1 MKKRPKRP
9 TTRAPRKWVLRTPS
23 PISYGHLNLSNL
35 HTLVLYLPLLTLLK
49 YEFLEERHVTW
60 SLGRKHVAIED
71 LELEKSSANLI
82 SKQWG
87 SPDLLSKTGVLQ
99 IYYLNLNFRQSV

>member
-35 HTLVLYLPLLTLLK
+35 HTLVLYLPLLK

-60 SLGRKHVAIED
+60 SLGRKQVAIEDKILD

-82 SKQWG
+82 SKQ
-87 SPDLLSKTGVLQ
+87 
-99 IYYLNLNFRQSV
+99 